1 MSKKILDL
9 NLIENIKKKK
19 KNKNYDLEIQIVLE
33 ELYNSIDNL
42 IFLNNNGNCKINESH
57 KFIKKNLL
65 KFIELY
71 ININRNLI
79 NLNSK
84 NKIVREILNTL
95 LDDIIEKCINTKNDE
110 IVKIIELNKEKIK
123 IEKYKNINMII

>member
-42 IFLNNNGNCKINESH
+42 IFLNNNGNCKINESQ

-123 IEKYKNINMII
+123 IEKFKNINMII

>member
-42 IFLNNNGNCKINESH
+42 IFLNNNGNCKINESQ